1 MNDDEI
7 LNSFWSRN
15 PYAVIAVK
23 EKYESECYKL
33 AIGILEKNTLADN
46 AVSEAFKTAWNEIP
60 PNRPKELRVFL
71 LGLTRSVAINLLFS
85 EQAATNEK
93 IEQIKKEIAYWSLDT
108 SFSAAELGTIIDSF
122 LRSLTNIEQM
132 IFVCRYWYFDSVD
145 TISRN
150 MKLSEA
156 KIRSALQS
164 MGRQLLLRFTEVED
178 LIVE

>member
-1 MNDDEI
+1 
-7 LNSFWSRN
+7 
-15 PYAVIAVK
+15 
-23 EKYESECYKL
+23 
-33 AIGILEKNTLADN
+33 
-46 AVSEAFKTAWNEIP
+46 
-60 PNRPKELRVFL
+60 
-71 LGLTRSVAINLLFS
+71 
-85 EQAATNEK
+85 
-93 IEQIKKEIAYWSLDT
+93 
-108 SFSAAELGTIIDSF
+108 
-122 LRSLTNIEQM
+122 M